1 MHDFY
6 VQMSVPQAAKL
17 LDAEP
22 TFVYKLI
29 RDGKILPAQKEPM
42 KLTMSSLTAYVAKR
56 IPSGFKIVPAT

>member
-29 RDGKILPAQKEPM
+29 RDGKILPAQKDPM
-42 KLTMSSLTAYVAKR
+42 KLSLSSLTSYVAKR
-56 IPSGFKIVPAT
+56 VP